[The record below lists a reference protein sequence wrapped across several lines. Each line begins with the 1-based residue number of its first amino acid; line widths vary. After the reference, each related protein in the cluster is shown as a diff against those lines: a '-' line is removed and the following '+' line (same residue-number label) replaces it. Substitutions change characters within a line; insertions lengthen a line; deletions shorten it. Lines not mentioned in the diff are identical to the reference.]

1 VSRSKWKVP
10 MSKAKPRADHVHFV
24 MAYKTEGGTRMEFDG
39 QLPRHIA
46 QELMAMAC
54 ASGRC
59 ANNPTEDDL

>member
-10 MSKAKPRADHVHFV
+10 MPKVKPKSNHAHFV
-24 MAYKTEGGTRMEFDG
+24 MAYKTECGTRMEFDG
-39 QLPRHIA
+39 QLPWHIA

-59 ANNPTEDDL
+59 ANNPTEDAL